1 MKVSR
6 HWLQEWVEIQQDNAA
21 LAHLLTMGGLEV
33 EAIEPVAPAFS
44 RVVVAHVLSCEKHP
58 QADRLNL
65 CSVQVSADPSA
76 QPLQIV
82 CGAPNV
88 KAGLKVP
95 CAQVGAVL
103 PLADGK
109 TLEIREAPVR
119 GIVSSGMLC
128 SAKELGIAEESDGL
142 LILPEDTPV
151 GMSIRDALDLDDS
164 IFTLKL
170 TPNRGDCLSVKGLAR
185 EVSAITGQAL
195 KLPVIQ
201 PVDARLSSNGSGEAG
216 SGWTP
221 VQLSAGEACPI
232 YLGRVIR
239 LARRPLQSP
248 AWLRQKLERSGIRPI
263 EPVVDATNY
272 GLIALGHPTH
282 AFDHA
287 KLKGQISVRMAQEG
301 EQLELLNGNTVK
313 LRTDSVLIADESG
326 PLALAGV
333 MGGQASS
340 VTETTQEI
348 FLECAWFDPN
358 SVAGRTR
365 HYTLNSE
372 AAHRFERGVDPAAI
386 FEAMEFVTQ
395 VLLDLCGG
403 EAGPIIQAGALP
415 QAKPIVPV
423 RLARIHRVLGL
434 HFSSEEVQSLF
445 GRLGLRFSIQEDIP
459 VQTEVTA
466 AQLLQG
472 KGQGGIPV
480 STVSTVFLVS
490 PPSHR
495 FDLSIE
501 ADFIEEV
508 ARLHGYDHIDAQSPQ
523 GELALLPSR
532 EALRPSKVIAQ
543 SLVQRDYQEVI
554 TYSFIDRDWE
564 KDFAA
569 NDHPVEV
576 INPIASQMA
585 VMRSSLIGG
594 LVSVLSSNLKRRQER
609 VRIFEIGRTFLH
621 QDDVQTPYLQSKKL
635 GVLAYGPLVPEQWG
649 QAARMVDFFDV
660 KADLEVLVPH
670 LEYAA
675 ASHVALHPGRTS
687 VLKSKGQVVGWLG
700 ELHPVLAKKYDL
712 PHAPILLEIDLEVLE
727 RLDLPRYAE
736 TSKFQA
742 VRRDL
747 AVVVDER
754 QAVGEVLSVLKE
766 HAPASMIDV
775 GLFDVYRGTG
785 LPEGKKSL
793 AFRMILQDQE
803 KTLTDADIEAV
814 TSHVMGVLEQRFQA
828 VLRQ

>member
-6 HWLQEWVEIQQDNAA
+6 HWLQEWVHIEQDNAA

-33 EAIEPVAPAFS
+33 EAIDSVAPAFS
-44 RVVVAHVLSCEKHP
+44 KVVVAQVLTCEKHP
-58 QADRLNL
+58 QADRLHL
-65 CSVQVSADPSA
+65 CTVQVSSDPNA

-95 CAQVGAVL
+95 CARVGAVL
-103 PLADGK
+103 QLAEGK
-109 TLEIREAPVR
+109 TLEIKEAPVR
-119 GIVSSGMLC
+119 GVVSSGMLC

-142 LILPEDTPV
+142 LILSDDTPV
-151 GMSIRDALDLDDS
+151 GISLREALDLDDTA
-164 IFTLKL
+164 FTLKL

-185 EVSAITGQAL
+185 EVSAITGQEL
-195 KLPVIQ
+195 KLPVVQAIQ
-201 PVDARLSSNGSGEAG
+201 AQLLAGQG
-216 SGWTP
+216 SGWQS
-221 VQLSAGEACPI
+221 VNLQAGSACPI

-239 LARRPLQSP
+239 LASRPKQSP
-248 AWLRQKLERSGIRPI
+248 AWLRQRLERSGIRPI

-287 KLKGQISVRMAQEG
+287 KLHGQISVRLAQEG
-301 EQLELLNGNTVK
+301 EELELLNGSQVK
-313 LRTDSVLIADESG
+313 LRTDSLLIADEKG
-326 PLALAGV
+326 PMALAGV

-340 VTETTQEI
+340 VSEDTQEI
-348 FLECAWFDPN
+348 FLECAWFDPDAI
-358 SVAGRTR
+358 AGRTR

-372 AAHRFERGVDPAAI
+372 AAHRFERGVDPAGVM
-386 FEAMEFVTQ
+386 EVMEFVTS

-403 EAGPIIQAGALP
+403 EAGPVIQSGALP
-415 QAKPIVPV
+415 KPKAIVPV

-434 HFSSEEVQSLF
+434 HFNAEEVKALF
-445 GRLGLRFSIQEDIP
+445 GRLGLNFAVQEDIP
-459 VQTEVTA
+459 
-466 AQLLQG
+466 AQLDLTPEQLKQG
-472 KGQGGIPV
+472 AHLLSPKD
-480 STVSTVFLVS
+480 STVFLVT
-490 PPSHR
+490 PPSYR
-495 FDLSIE
+495 FDLNIE

-508 ARLHGYDHIDAQSPQ
+508 ARLHGYDHIPAEAPQ
-523 GELALLPSR
+523 GELSLLPSR
-532 EALRPSKVIAQ
+532 ESLRPSKVIAQ

-564 KDFAA
+564 KDFSA

-594 LVSVLSSNLKRRQER
+594 LVATLSSNLKRRQER
-609 VRIFEIGRTFLH
+609 VRIFEIGRTFYH
-621 QDDVQTPYLQSKKL
+621 QVDENSPYLQTQKL
-635 GVLAYGPLVPEQWG
+635 GVLAYGPVVAEQWG
-649 QAARMVDFFDV
+649 QAARGVDFFDV
-660 KADLEVLVPH
+660 KADLEALAPE
-670 LEYAA
+670 LEYQA

-687 VLKSKGQVVGWLG
+687 VLKHQGKEVGWLG

-712 PHAPILLEIDLEVLE
+712 PHAPILLEIDLGVLE
-727 RLDLPRYAE
+727 RLSLPRFSE
-736 TSKFQA
+736 PSRFQA

-747 AVVVDER
+747 AVVVDD
-754 QAVGEVLSVLKE
+754 ALPVGDVLSALKD
-766 HAPASMIDV
+766 HAPPSVVDV

-793 AFRMILQDQE
+793 AFSMTLQDQD

-814 TSHVMGVLEQRFQA
+814 TSTLTAVLEQRFQA

>member
-6 HWLQEWVEIQQDNAA
+6 HWLQQWVEIKQDNAS

-44 RVVVAHVLSCEKHP
+44 KVVVAQVLTCEKHP

-65 CSVQVSADPSA
+65 CTVQISSDPAA

-103 PLADGK
+103 PMADGK
-109 TLEIREAPVR
+109 TLEIKEAPVR

-142 LILPEDTPV
+142 LILPDDTPV
-151 GMSIRDALDLDDS
+151 GISIREALDLDDTA
-164 IFTLKL
+164 FTLKL

-195 KLPVIQ
+195 KLPVIEAVQ
-201 PVDARLSSNGSGEAG
+201 TTLTVGEG
-216 SGWTP
+216 SGWHP
-221 VQLSAGEACPI
+221 VSLQAGNACPV

-239 LARRPLQSP
+239 LASRPKQSP
-248 AWLRQKLERSGIRPI
+248 AWLRQKLERSGIRSI

-287 KLKGQISVRMAQEG
+287 KLHGPVSVRLAQEG
-301 EQLELLNGNTVK
+301 EQLELLNGSQVK
-313 LRTDSVLIADESG
+313 LRSDSLLITDENG

-333 MGGQASS
+333 MGGLASS
-340 VTETTQEI
+340 VTEATQEV
-348 FLECAWFDPN
+348 FLECAWFDPDA
-358 SVAGRTR
+358 VAGRTR

-372 AAHRFERGVDPAAI
+372 AAHRFERGVDPAGI
-386 FEAMEFVTQ
+386 VEAMEFVTQ
-395 VLLDLCGG
+395 VLLALCGG
-403 EAGPIIQAGALP
+403 EAGPIIQSGTLP
-415 QAKPIVPV
+415 KPKAIVPV
-423 RLARIHRVLGL
+423 RLARINRVLGL
-434 HFSSEEVQSLF
+434 SFTSDEVKALLE
-445 GRLGLRFSIQEDIP
+445 RLGLSVAVQEDIP
-459 VQTEVTA
+459 EERDLTPDQIKQGA
-466 AQLLQG
+466 HLLSP
-472 KGQGGIPV
+472 KD
-480 STVSTVFLVS
+480 STVFLVT

-495 FDLSIE
+495 FDLNIE

-508 ARLHGYDHIDAQSPQ
+508 ARLHGYDHIPAEAPQ

-532 EALRPSKVIAQ
+532 ELLRSSKVIAQ
-543 SLVQRDYQEVI
+543 HLVQRDYQEVI
-554 TYSFIDRDWE
+554 TYSFIERDWE
-564 KDFAA
+564 KDFSA
-569 NDHPVEV
+569 NAHPVEV

-594 LVSVLSSNLKRRQER
+594 LVATLSSNLKRRQER
-609 VRIFEIGRTFLH
+609 VRIFEMGRTFHH
-621 QDDVQTPYLQSKKL
+621 QADQQPPYRQSKKL
-635 GVLAYGPLVPEQWG
+635 GLLAYGPVVSEQWG
-649 QAARMVDFFDV
+649 QPARMVDFFDV
-660 KADLEVLVPH
+660 KADCEALLPH
-670 LEYAA
+670 LEYLAS
-675 ASHVALHPGRTS
+675 SHVALHPGRTS
-687 VLKSKGQVVGWLG
+687 VLKYEGKIAGWLG

-712 PHAPILLEIDLEVLE
+712 PHAPIVLEIDLDVLE
-727 RLDLPRYAE
+727 TLALPRFSE
-736 TSKFQA
+736 PSKFQS

-747 AVVVDER
+747 AVVVNE
-754 QAVGEVLSVLKE
+754 ALPVGEVLQALKDQS
-766 HAPASMIDV
+766 PASVIDI
-775 GLFDVYRGTG
+775 GLFDVYRGAG

-793 AFRMILQDQE
+793 AFRMILQDQD
-803 KTLTDADIEAV
+803 KTLTDTDIEAV
-814 TSHVMGVLEQRFQA
+814 TAHITAMLEQRFQA